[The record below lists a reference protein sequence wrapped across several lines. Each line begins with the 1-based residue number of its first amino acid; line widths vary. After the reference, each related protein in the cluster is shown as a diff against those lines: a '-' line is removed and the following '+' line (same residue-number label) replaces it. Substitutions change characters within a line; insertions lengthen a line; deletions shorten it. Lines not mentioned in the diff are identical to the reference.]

1 MKTLYTLIACSA
13 MALSASVAF
22 AQNDYA
28 TRENQADSSTAV
40 LEKWEQEKAEE
51 QLENLKQSEKVA
63 RREERRASKEL
74 KEKRKALKAE
84 QRAQKARK
92 KADRLARKAERD

>member
-1 MKTLYTLIACSA
+1 MKTLYTFIACSTFA
-13 MALSASVAF
+13 FSASVGF
-22 AQNDYA
+22 AQSEYA
-28 TRENQADSSTAV
+28 TRADSSTAV

-51 QLENLKQSEKVA
+51 NLENLKHSEKVA

-74 KEKRKALKAE
+74 KEQRKALKAE

-92 KADRLARKAERD
+92 KADRLARKAAKE